1 MKFKMQALRIS
12 ILGCLLLGGTA
23 ASATNIEVL
32 HWWTS
37 GGEAKAAAQLKSIM
51 ESKGYTWK
59 DFAVAGGGGENAMTV
74 LKTRVVSGDPPAA
87 AQIKGP
93 SIQEWGAEGVLLNLD
108 PVAKIE
114 KWDHMLPKAVADIMK
129 YDGHYVA
136 VPVNVHRVNWM
147 WVNPAVFKAAGV
159 EVPRTWDE
167 FPAAAKKIRAA
178 GYIPLAHGG
187 QPWQDF
193 TVFESVVL
201 GVGGAD
207 FYRQSMV
214 KLDQQALR
222 SDTMKRAFQ
231 VFGSLRADIDPDSP
245 NRDWNQA
252 TNMVI
257 NGKAAMQLM
266 GDWAKGEFTQA
277 GKAPGKDYECV
288 AAPGSQGSFTFNVD
302 SLVMFKQDVPDVTKG
317 QQVLASAVLSP
328 AFQKVFNLAKGSIPV
343 RTDMDLTGFD
353 ACALKSAQDFQE
365 AAKAGTLVPSIA
377 HQMAVPAATTGAM
390 QDVVTQ
396 FFNAADA
403 SVDTAV
409 EQLARAAQVQ

>member
-1 MKFKMQALRIS
+1 MKFKMRALRVAV
-12 ILGCLLLGGTA
+12 LGCLLMSGAA
-23 ASATNIEVL
+23 ASATDIEVL

-93 SIQEWGAEGVLLNLD
+93 SIQEWGQEGVLANLD

-114 KWDHMLPKAVADIMK
+114 KWDHMLPAAVANVMK
-129 YDGHYVA
+129 FDHHYVA
-136 VPVNVHRVNWM
+136 VPVNVHRVNWL
-147 WVNPAVFKAAGV
+147 WVNPAVFQAAGAT
-159 EVPRTWDE
+159 VPKTWDE
-167 FPAAAKKIRAA
+167 FPAAAEKIRAA

-207 FYRQSMV
+207 FYRQALV
-214 KLDQQALR
+214 DLDQDALR
-222 SDTMKRAFQ
+222 SDTMKRAFE
-231 VFGSLRADIDPDSP
+231 VFGALRADIDPDAP

-252 TNMVI
+252 TTMVI

-277 GKAPGKDYECV
+277 GKVPGKDYECV
-288 AAPGSQGSFTFNVD
+288 AAPGSQGAFTFNVD
-302 SLVMFKQDVPDVTKG
+302 SLVMFQQDADDVAKG

-343 RTDMDLTGFD
+343 RTDMDMASFD
-353 ACALKSAQDFQE
+353 ACARKSAQDFQ
-365 AAKAGTLVPSIA
+365 AAAQSGSLVPSIA
-377 HQMAVPAATTGAM
+377 HQMAVPAATAGAM

-396 FFNAADA
+396 FFNTPDA
-403 SVDTAV
+403 PV
-409 EQLARAAQVQ
+409 ERALAQLAQAAQVQ

>member
-1 MKFKMQALRIS
+1 MKLEMRTLRAAV
-12 ILGCLLLGGTA
+12 LGSLLFGSA
-23 ASATNIEVL
+23 AANATDVEVL
-32 HWWTS
+32 HWWTA
-37 GGEAKAAAQLKSIM
+37 GGEAQAAAELKSIL
-51 ESKGYTWK
+51 ESKGYVWK

-93 SIQEWGAEGVLLNLD
+93 SIQEWGAEGVLADLG
-108 PVAKIE
+108 PVAGIE
-114 KWDHMLPKAVADIMK
+114 KWDRMLPKVVANVMK
-129 YDGHYVA
+129 YDDHYVA

-147 WVNPAVFKAAGV
+147 WVNPAVFEAAGA
-159 EVPRTWDE
+159 EIPKTWEE
-167 FPAAAKKIRAA
+167 FPAAAQKIRAA

-201 GVGGAD
+201 GVGGAE

-214 KLDQQALR
+214 DLNQDALR
-222 SDTMKRAFQ
+222 SDTMKRAFE
-231 VFGSLRADIDPDSP
+231 VFGALRADIDPDSP

-252 TNMVI
+252 TAMVI

-277 GKAPGKDYECV
+277 NKAPGKDYECV
-288 AAPGSQGSFTFNVD
+288 AAPGSQGTFTFNID
-302 SLVMFKQDVPDVTKG
+302 SLVMFKQGDAGVEKG
-317 QQVLASAVLSP
+317 QHALASAVLSP
-328 AFQKVFNLAKGSIPV
+328 AFQRLFNLAKGSIPV
-343 RTDMDLTGFD
+343 RTDMDLDGFD
-353 ACALKSAQDFQE
+353 ACAQKSARDFK
-365 AAKAGTLVPSIA
+365 AAAEAGTLVPSIA
-377 HQMAVPAATTGAM
+377 HQMAVPAATAGAM

-396 FFNAADA
+396 FFNTADA
-403 SVDTAV
+403 PVDRAT

>member
-1 MKFKMQALRIS
+1 MKFKMQALCAGV
-12 ILGCLLLGGTA
+12 LGCLLLGGTA
-23 ASATNIEVL
+23 ARAADIEVL

-51 ESKGYTWK
+51 ESRGYTWK

-93 SIQEWGAEGVLLNLD
+93 SIQEWGAEGVLANLD
-108 PVAKIE
+108 PVAKVE

-147 WVNPAVFKAAGV
+147 WVNPAVLKAAGV
-159 EVPRTWDE
+159 NVPRTWDE
-167 FPAAAKKIRAA
+167 FAVAAKKIRAA

-207 FYRQSMV
+207 FYRHAMV
-214 KLDQQALR
+214 DLDQKSLH
-222 SDTMKRAFQ
+222 SDTMKHAFQ
-231 VFGSLRADIDPDSP
+231 VFGSLRSDIDPDSP

-252 TNMVI
+252 TAMVI

-277 GKAPGKDYECV
+277 GKVPGKDYECV
-288 AAPGSQGSFTFNVD
+288 AAPGSDGSFTFNID
-302 SLVMFKQDVPDVTKG
+302 SLVMFQQKSSDVAKG
-317 QQVLASAVLSP
+317 QQALASAVLSP

-343 RTDMDLTGFD
+343 RTDMDLSDFD
-353 ACALKSAQDFQE
+353 SCARKSAQDFQA

-377 HQMAVPAATTGAM
+377 HQMAVPAATSGAM

-396 FFNAADA
+396 FFNTPNA
-403 SVDTAV
+403 SVDSAM
-409 EQLARAAQVQ
+409 ERLAQAAQVH

>member
-1 MKFKMQALRIS
+1 MKFKMRALCAGA
-12 ILGCLLLGGTA
+12 LGCLLFGSVA
-23 ASATNIEVL
+23 AHATNIEVL

-93 SIQEWGAEGVLLNLD
+93 SIQEWGAEGVLADLS
-108 PVAKIE
+108 PVANVE
-114 KWDHMLPKAVADIMK
+114 KWDRMLPEVVADVMK

-147 WVNPAVFKAAGV
+147 WINPAVFKAAGAD
-159 EVPRTWDE
+159 VPRTWDE
-167 FPAAAKKIRAA
+167 FPEAAKKIRAA

-207 FYRQSMV
+207 FYRQAMV
-214 KLDQQALR
+214 KLDQKALH
-222 SDTMKRAFQ
+222 SDTMRHAFE
-231 VFGSLRADIDPDSP
+231 VFGSLRADIDPDAP

-252 TNMVI
+252 TAMVI

-277 GKAPGKDYECV
+277 GKMPGKDYECV
-288 AAPGSQGSFTFNVD
+288 AAPGSQNAFTFNID
-302 SLVMFKQDVPDVTKG
+302 SLVMFQQNDANVTKG
-317 QQVLASAVLSP
+317 QHALASAVLSP

-343 RTDMDLTGFD
+343 RTDMDLSDFD
-353 ACALKSAQDFQE
+353 ACARKSARDFQA

-377 HQMAVPAATTGAM
+377 HQMAVPAATAGAM

-396 FFNAADA
+396 FFNAPGA
-403 SVDTAV
+403 SVDNV
-409 EQLARAAQVQ
+409 LDRLAQAARIQ